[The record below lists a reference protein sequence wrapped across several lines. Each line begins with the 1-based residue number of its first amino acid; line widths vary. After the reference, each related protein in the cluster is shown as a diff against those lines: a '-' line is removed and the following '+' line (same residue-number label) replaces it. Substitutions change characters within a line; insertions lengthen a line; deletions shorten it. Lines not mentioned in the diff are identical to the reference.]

1 MIKEFNP
8 VEVNKQGKIYVETF
22 EQIKLIHEKDQ
33 ELARELAIAAI
44 EKALTGQISSD
55 NVAIE
60 ALLLLIQKQTDNER
74 ICPIS
79 ISKGQNR
86 IRDIL
91 FNNNISF
98 KQEYA
103 VAHLGRFD
111 FAVFDESGLSYLIE
125 YDGEQHFKSVD
136 CWGGEKGLMQRKEK
150 DNRKNQWAKE
160 HNIPL
165 IRIPYTLKDVHL
177 RDLVPKTSKYVW
189 AS

>member
-8 VEVNKQGKIYVETF
+8 IETKKQGRIYAETF

-55 NVAIE
+55 NVAVE
-60 ALLLLIQKQTDNER
+60 ALLLLVQERENDER

-79 ISKGQNR
+79 ISKGQNK

-98 KQEYA
+98 RQEYA

-111 FAVFDESGLSYLIE
+111 FAVFDEKGLSYLIE

-136 CWGGEKGLMQRKEK
+136 CWGGEEEYAKRKER
-150 DNRKNQWAKE
+150 DGRKNQWAQD

-165 IRIPYTLKDVHL
+165 IRIPYTLKDMHL
-177 RDLVPKTSKYVW
+177 RDLVPKTSKYIVKN
-189 AS
+189 

>member
-79 ISKGQNR
+79 ISKGQNK

-125 YDGEQHFKSVD
+125 YDGEQHFKPIEHF
-136 CWGGEKGLMQRKEK
+136 GGLDAFIDLKIKDTMKNKYAEK
-150 DNRKNQWAKE
+150 
-160 HNIPL
+160 HNWKL
-165 IRIPYTLKDVHL
+165 IRIPYWEFDNIESILNKELKI
-177 RDLVPKTSKYVW
+177 S
-189 AS
+189 